1 MSDSI
6 RKYNEMVSDGLIN
19 PSKATPGPLVLTEE
33 QKKQAYRLLT
43 EYDEKV
49 IKFAFNK
56 LMFG

>member
-6 RKYNEMVSDGLIN
+6 KKYNEMVSDGLIN
-19 PSKATPGPLVLTEE
+19 PSKVTPGPIVLTEE
-33 QKKQAYRLLT
+33 QRKQAYRLLS